1 MQLYLPL
8 CMVQKLFVS
17 QKKQISDLQTE
28 ENKAF
33 RYTVNARKCTAIS
46 ALRGEMGA
54 SLQKTRDMKTKIL
67 FLRHILT
74 DNNLMKEILIHQ
86 LEAKKPTKWIKQ
98 IKEYLEEL
106 HININTIQTSTIQDI
121 KNTIKIYDSNLWHTD
136 MQEKST
142 LTIYRK
148 YKHSI
153 KDEQSLYDNSAGTT
167 TLFEAR
173 TGTLQLNDTKRHTNG
188 ETSCELCGYHYE
200 NCEHF
205 LLHCTA
211 LQETRKNVIGLQQ
224 PFKESIDE
232 TISDFLLFQE
242 NSEEIINRNRDDL
255 QKLWQHRL
263 KIIHTNA
270 NQNQAVALNQ
280 TLDTDHRHR
289 P

>member
-8 CMVQKLFVS
+8 CMAQKLFVS

-28 ENKAF
+28 ENKTF

-86 LEAKKPTKWIKQ
+86 LEAKKTTKWIKH

-106 HININTIQTSTIQDI
+106 QININTIQTSTIQDI

-142 LTIYRK
+142 LTI
-148 YKHSI
+148 I
-153 KDEQSLYDNSAGTT
+153 
-167 TLFEAR
+167 
-173 TGTLQLNDTKRHTNG
+173 
-188 ETSCELCGYHYE
+188 
-200 NCEHF
+200 
-205 LLHCTA
+205 
-211 LQETRKNVIGLQQ
+211 
-224 PFKESIDE
+224 
-232 TISDFLLFQE
+232 
-242 NSEEIINRNRDDL
+242 
-255 QKLWQHRL
+255 
-263 KIIHTNA
+263 
-270 NQNQAVALNQ
+270 
-280 TLDTDHRHR
+280 
-289 P
+289 

>member
-1 MQLYLPL
+1 M
-8 CMVQKLFVS
+8 FH
-17 QKKQISDLQTE
+17 KKQISDLQTE

-106 HININTIQTSTIQDI
+106 QININTIQTSTIQNI
-121 KNTIKIYDSNLWHTD
+121 KNTIKIYDSNLLHTD

-153 KDEQSLYDNSAGTT
+153 KDEQNLYDNSAGTT

-173 TGTLQLNDTKRHTNG
+173 TGTLQLNDKWAQILTENG
-188 ETSCELCGYHYE
+188 VFHISKPTSRSFEL
-200 NCEHF
+200 F
-205 LLHCTA
+205 
-211 LQETRKNVIGLQQ
+211 
-224 PFKESIDE
+224 S
-232 TISDFLLFQE
+232 
-242 NSEEIINRNRDDL
+242 
-255 QKLWQHRL
+255 QHSC
-263 KIIHTNA
+263 
-270 NQNQAVALNQ
+270 QVVY
-280 TLDTDHRHR
+280 HR
-289 P
+289 PPKLPETGNTFSRSFFSKKVVRPL

>member
-1 MQLYLPL
+1 MT
-8 CMVQKLFVS
+8 C
-17 QKKQISDLQTE
+17 ISDLQTE

-106 HININTIQTSTIQDI
+106 QININTIQTSTIQDI
-121 KNTIKIYDSNLWHTD
+121 KSTIKIYDSNLWHTD

-153 KDEQSLYDNSAGTT
+153 KDEQNLYDNSAGTT

-188 ETSCELCGYHYE
+188 ETSCELCGYYYISGFVHWLIDKLNE
-200 NCEHF
+200 NI
-205 LLHCTA
+205 L
-211 LQETRKNVIGLQQ
+211 
-224 PFKESIDE
+224 
-232 TISDFLLFQE
+232 
-242 NSEEIINRNRDDL
+242 
-255 QKLWQHRL
+255 
-263 KIIHTNA
+263 
-270 NQNQAVALNQ
+270 
-280 TLDTDHRHR
+280 
-289 P
+289 